1 MNNVVAIKQ
10 SEGGEMGVLCG
21 DELRA
26 RVREW
31 VGLRRMAQAGVA
43 DEIGMSS
50 GAVSSWMNDN
60 YKGDIPALEAKLRR
74 WVDQQGQRREAAEAV
89 PDAPA
94 WVSTPSGEAVM
105 SGLRHAKLFGDMAV
119 VYGAAGLGKTT
130 AIRRY
135 QRDALNVWVATM
147 TPAMAA
153 MVPAMQE
160 VAAAVGADTSGG
172 GAALFRSV
180 VAKVKRSGG
189 LLVIDEAQH
198 LGVQALDQ
206 IRAIH
211 DATAIGI
218 ALVGNEQ
225 VYAAMN
231 GGRRAEYLDRLHSRI
246 GTWVRLRRV
255 QAGDIEALVSK
266 WPVSGECRKEL
277 QGIAA
282 QPGALRILTKVL
294 RLASMHAAAL
304 GKQGIEPVHVRSA
317 WGELGGAA

>member
-1 MNNVVAIKQ
+1 
-10 SEGGEMGVLCG
+10 
-21 DELRA
+21 
-26 RVREW
+26 
-31 VGLRRMAQAGVA
+31 
-43 DEIGMSS
+43 
-50 GAVSSWMNDN
+50 
-60 YKGDIPALEAKLRR
+60 
-74 WVDQQGQRREAAEAV
+74 
-89 PDAPA
+89 
-94 WVSTPSGEAVM
+94 M

-130 AIRRY
+130 AIRQY
-135 QRDALNVWVATM
+135 QHDALNVWVATM
-147 TPAMAA
+147 TPA

-246 GTWVRLRRV
+246 GTWVKLRRV

-304 GKQGIEPVHVRSA
+304 GKKGIEPVHVRSA